1 MQWTGRGSVGK
12 RRPRYRREQWRR
24 HGRRA
29 RMAADRHVLKTSGTV
44 VVAAACGKE
53 YGFTD
58 VDGKQPKP
66 LTVDGV

>member
-1 MQWTGRGSVGK
+1 
-12 RRPRYRREQWRR
+12 
-24 HGRRA
+24 
-29 RMAADRHVLKTSGTV
+29 MAADRHVLKTSGTV